1 MEQRDLDLIIDLE
14 EDVNFNF
21 GVNGSKLRNETTSLN
36 DGVSFIQGGGFSI
49 GQLPPTRWEVGQP
62 IGYFYGLETDGIFQ
76 NTSEIEAHIS
86 QPNALP
92 GDLRFVDQNGD
103 GEINSDDRTFIGSP
117 IPDYILGM
125 SFAAEI
131 KGFDISAFADA
142 QLGRDLVRNYARNLP
157 LTNRT
162 AYSKERWN
170 GEGTSNDVP
179 RLTTGATDNNL
190 FSDFFVEDGSY
201 LRIKTI
207 QVGYTVP
214 NYGSKSIGLER
225 VRIYGS
231 VSNPFL
237 FTRYQGYDPNISS
250 GSPLDSGIDVGF
262 YPQARTYIA
271 GIKITL

>member
-1 MEQRDLDLIIDLE
+1 
-14 EDVNFNF
+14 VNFNF

-62 IGYFYGLETDGIFQ
+62 IGY
-76 NTSEIEAHIS
+76 
-86 QPNALP
+86 
-92 GDLRFVDQNGD
+92 
-103 GEINSDDRTFIGSP
+103 
-117 IPDYILGM
+117 
-125 SFAAEI
+125 
-131 KGFDISAFADA
+131 FADA